1 MLHGGEH
8 DRWDLEVRGGILGA
22 ARLLIGVED
31 HPGGKQLIRLRW
43 WPEVPGRGPFLTLGL
58 AALTVTAAHV
68 HAWLASLLL
77 GFGTLVPAL
86 NIVEQCMA
94 AMAAMGVA
102 VERLRSP
109 NG

>member
-1 MLHGGEH
+1 
-8 DRWDLEVRGGILGA
+8 
-22 ARLLIGVED
+22 
-31 HPGGKQLIRLRW
+31 
-43 WPEVPGRGPFLTLGL
+43 
-58 AALTVTAAHV
+58 
-68 HAWLASLLL
+68 LL

-94 AMAAMGVA
+94 AMAAMRGA